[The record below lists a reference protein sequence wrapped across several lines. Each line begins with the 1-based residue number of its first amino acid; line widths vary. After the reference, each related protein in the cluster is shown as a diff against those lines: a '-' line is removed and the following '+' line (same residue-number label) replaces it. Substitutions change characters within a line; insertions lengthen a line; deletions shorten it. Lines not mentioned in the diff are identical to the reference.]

1 MNDPVESFCM
11 WFCLILF
18 AVVMIADWIAGRRHK

>member
-18 AVVMIADWIAGRRHK
+18 AVVMIASWIAERRHK

>member
-1 MNDPVESFCM
+1 MNDPFEMFSM

-18 AVVMIADWIAGRRHK
+18 AVVMIASWIAGRRRK

>member
-18 AVVMIADWIAGRRHK
+18 AVVMIADWIVERRHK